1 MAFSLG
7 TLRPLGPLGPL
18 GRHRDFVHLWAAQSV
33 SAFGSRITRTA
44 LPVIAILL
52 VTADPVQLAIL
63 GALEVI
69 PGVVVGLFAGGFI
82 DRHAKR
88 PVLVWSDI
96 ARAVLVFSIPL
107 AAWVGHLGIEQLYV
121 VAALVGGFSA
131 LFRLADN
138 AYLPVLIGREH
149 LVDGNSKLQAT
160 DSVAEIGGPGLAGV
174 LIQFLTAPVT
184 MVIDAFSYVVS
195 AVLLRRIRTA
205 EPPQTVSVATPTL
218 IEDIRIGAR
227 AGFGHSIVGPTFW
240 SFAVGDLANGFF
252 MALYMLY
259 ALQTL
264 AIDVATI
271 GIVISLGGVSALAGA
286 FVASAVSRALG
297 LGRAMI
303 LTLAVGKMAGMFVAF
318 ASVEPRFAVACLSAS
333 QLLGDGAM
341 VAFLILANSYR
352 QAVLPLDV
360 MARANGL
367 LQVMTGVLMP
377 LGALMAGLLAK
388 ATSVTFAVWTGCV
401 IGLFAVAPLLRARIV
416 ALTTFE
422 SPAPELPART

>member
-1 MAFSLG
+1 VL
-7 TLRPLGPLGPL
+7 LPL
-18 GRHRDFVHLWAAQSV
+18 
-33 SAFGSRITRTA
+33 
-44 LPVIAILL
+44 
-52 VTADPVQLAIL
+52 
-63 GALEVI
+63 
-69 PGVVVGLFAGGFI
+69 AGGFI

-88 PVLVWSDI
+88 PVLVASDV

-107 AAWVGHLGIEQLYV
+107 AAWFGHLGMAQLYA
-121 VAALVGGFSA
+121 VAALVGTFSA

-149 LVDGNSKLQAT
+149 LLDGNSKLQAT

-174 LIQFLTAPVT
+174 LIQYLTAPVT
-184 MVIDAFSYVVS
+184 LAIDALSYAAS
-195 AVLLRRIRTA
+195 AVLLGRIRTR
-205 EPPQTVSVATPTL
+205 EPPQTGVPATPTL
-218 IEDIRIGAR
+218 LEDVRIGAR
-227 AGFGHSIVGPTFW
+227 AGFGHPIVGPTFW
-240 SFAVGDLANGFF
+240 SFTIGDLANGFF

-259 ALQTL
+259 ALHTL

-286 FVASAVSRALG
+286 FIASAVSRVFG

-303 LTLAVGKMAGMFVAF
+303 LTLAIGKIASLFVAL
-318 ASVEPRFAVACLSAS
+318 ASLAPQFGVAYLSAS

-377 LGALMAGLLAK
+377 FGALMAGLLAK
-388 ATSVTFAVWTGCV
+388 ATSVTFAVWVGCI
-401 IGLFAVAPLLRARIV
+401 IGLFAVAPLLRTRIV
-416 ALTTFE
+416 ALF
-422 SPAPELPART
+422 APVATAP